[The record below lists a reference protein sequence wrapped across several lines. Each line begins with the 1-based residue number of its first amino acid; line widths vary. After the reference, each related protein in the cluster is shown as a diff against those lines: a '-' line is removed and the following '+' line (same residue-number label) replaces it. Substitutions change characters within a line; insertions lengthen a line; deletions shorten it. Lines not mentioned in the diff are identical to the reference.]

1 MKSILILTL
10 LLGSVCSVAAQTVPT
25 QRLPIIDMHIH
36 ALPLTYGGG
45 PIGPNPI
52 TGKSA
57 PASDEE
63 VMRQTFT
70 IFERFNIVKAFT
82 SGPLEYVRRWTVA
95 NPDRI
100 VPSLHLDQETLAKP
114 NLGETILT
122 EYSAGR
128 IMGLGEVGAQY
139 MGMLPS
145 DPRLEPYM
153 ALAERLDIPVA
164 FHTGLAAPGTPY
176 LPCCPNFRVA
186 LGNPLVFEE
195 LLIRHPKLKVDLMH
209 AGYPYIEETIGIMAM
224 YPQVYVDVG
233 AIDWIIPRAAFYEY
247 LRRLVQ
253 AGFGDRIMFGS
264 DQVVWPEVIETAID
278 TIETAD
284 FLTPQQKRDIFY
296 NNAARFLGLDRKSS
310 KQ

>member
-1 MKSILILTL
+1 MKIVLASAL
-10 LLGSVCSVAAQTVPT
+10 LLGCVCTATAQTVST
-25 QRLPIIDMHIH
+25 QRSPIIDMHIH

-52 TGKSA
+52 TGKPA
-57 PASDEE
+57 PASDDE
-63 VMRQTFT
+63 VMRQTFA
-70 IFERFNIVKAFT
+70 IFKRFNIIKAFT
-82 SGPLEYVRRWTVA
+82 SGPLEYIRRWTAA

-100 VPSLHLDQETLAKP
+100 IPSLHLDQETLATP
-114 NLGETILT
+114 NLGETILD
-122 EYSAGR
+122 EYKAGR
-128 IMGLGEVGAQY
+128 IAGLGEVGAQY
-139 MGMLPS
+139 MGMVPN

-164 FHTGLAAPGTPY
+164 FHTGLAASGTPY

-209 AGYPYIEETIGIMAM
+209 AGYPFIEETIGIMAM
-224 YPQVYVDVG
+224 YPQVYVDVA

-264 DQVVWPEVIETAID
+264 DQVVWPDVIETAIE

-296 NNAARFLGLDRKSS
+296 NNAARFLGIDRTSPK
-310 KQ
+310 

>member
-1 MKSILILTL
+1 MKTILMSAL
-10 LLGSVCSVAAQTVPT
+10 LLACVYSVAAQRVST
-25 QRLPIIDMHIH
+25 QRPPIIDMHIH

-57 PASDEE
+57 PPSDEE
-63 VMRQTFT
+63 VMRQTFI

-82 SGPLEYVRRWTVA
+82 SGPLEYIRHWTAA
-95 NPDRI
+95 NPARI
-100 VPSLHLDQETLAKP
+100 LPSLHLDQETLAMP
-114 NLGETILT
+114 NLGKTILT
-122 EYSAGR
+122 EYEAGR
-128 IMGLGEVGAQY
+128 LIGLGEVGAQY

-153 ALAERLDIPVA
+153 VLAERLDIPVA

-176 LPCCPNFRVA
+176 LDCCPNFRVA
-186 LGNPLVFEE
+186 LGNPLVFED
-195 LLIRHPKLKVDLMH
+195 LLVRHPKLKVDLMH
-209 AGYPYIEETIGIMAM
+209 AGYPYIEETIGIMAV

-233 AIDWIIPRAAFYEY
+233 AIDWIIPRAAFHEY

-264 DQVVWPEVIETAID
+264 DQVVWPDVIATAIEA
-278 TIETAD
+278 IETAD
-284 FLTPQQKRDIFY
+284 FLTSQQKRNIFY
-296 NNAARFLGLDRKSS
+296 NNAARFLELDRKSP
-310 KQ
+310 K